1 MSEERV
7 GEWGDIGRL
16 PDGTAPSAKTPDG
29 VTAPV
34 ADAGGVDRQHKA
46 ITDHLTVLYHE
57 HAGLLNSIT
66 KETDPE
72 ERTALRTELAE
83 VRRCI
88 LQEKHWLVE
97 LNKKP

>member
-34 ADAGGVDRQHKA
+34 ADAIKQTHPDFTIICDKCGSKNVIVENSLGYSALSGCWGSVDLSCQ
-46 ITDHLTVLYHE
+46 DCPNV
-57 HAGLLNSIT
+57 
-66 KETDPE
+66 
-72 ERTALRTELAE
+72 TEI
-83 VRRCI
+83 VSS
-88 LQEKHWLVE
+88 
-97 LNKKP
+97 